1 MAKAT
6 TVLAKATTLLAE
18 IEDKRDRE
26 TARLRRRERLR
37 MKLELTDKVNRMTPE
52 KLFRRVESGVVL
64 EGDVAVFRK
73 LHYYVEFGVDKVMEK
88 DVNRLL
94 LRFDNSIRGSISPD
108 AVEVLGPVLERI
120 QDRLSMDQ
128 FGWREE
134 LVELS

>member
-1 MAKAT
+1 
-6 TVLAKATTLLAE
+6 
-18 IEDKRDRE
+18 
-26 TARLRRRERLR
+26 
-37 MKLELTDKVNRMTPE
+37 MTPE